1 MNNDQKPNEAKAVW
15 REFKETAWDLTRDV
29 MSLTWRTPAQYYNH
43 LRTYGVEDKPAGP
56 LAAAI
61 EVTRVEL
68 TKCAG
73 GTPSLFISPTALVVG
88 MVASNIAMNTMLAK
102 TFWLDKD
109 TPILPHHSARLK
121 ARAEAQQ
128 L

>member
-1 MNNDQKPNEAKAVW
+1 MSTDQKPSEAKAVW
-15 REFKETAWDLTRDV
+15 REFKETAWDLTRDLT
-29 MSLTWRTPAQYYNH
+29 SLTWRTPAQYYSH
-43 LRTYGVEDKPAGP
+43 LRTFGVEGKPASP

-73 GTPSLFISPTALVVG
+73 GAPGIFSTPTAFVTGLI
-88 MVASNIAMNTMLAK
+88 ASNVMMNTALAK

-109 TPILPHHSARLK
+109 IPILPNHSARLK
-121 ARAEAQQ
+121 ARAAANEI
-128 L
+128 